1 MLKYFKLVFFFILS
15 LIIPSNKNIIVFG
28 DRSGFRFADN
38 SRYLYILM
46 NRKLN
51 FKCIWLSK
59 DYKIILN
66 LRSKNFKSYHSNS
79 AIGIYYAFRAKWH
92 IFNHSNKDVLPLVA
106 IFRNQI
112 NLWHST
118 PIKKLNDFKFNS
130 EINSLFY
137 KFKSNFFKEYLLLSN
152 KNFSLHLL
160 NHFPKFKYRNL
171 ITNLPRNIILKAGS
185 SKFNFLRTD
194 YEKQLIKKLKLKK
207 MKVIG
212 YFPTFREK
220 KRELFIDFHN
230 FEHIKK
236 LNIFLKKNN
245 VLLVFKKH
253 QNSFREDQSNSFN
266 ISNDKFI
273 RNLSKLSNFI
283 SLDYEC
289 DLNSVLSTCD
299 LLITDYSGVAFD
311 YLFLNKPIIFY
322 CPDIKNYK
330 LSPGLALDVE
340 KQNFAYFS
348 KNKEQFIKQIKNF
361 CYNKDKFCNFHN
373 SNRLE
378 MLDKIYPNKNFLDDI
393 VKIIK

>member
-51 FKCIWLSK
+51 YKCIWLSK

-137 KFKSNFFKEYLLLSN
+137 KFKSNFYKEYLLLSN

-253 QNSFREDQSNSFN
+253 QNSFKEDQSNSFN

-283 SLDYEC
+283 RE
-289 DLNSVLSTCD
+289 
-299 LLITDYSGVAFD
+299 LLLT
-311 YLFLNKPIIFY
+311 IF
-322 CPDIKNYK
+322 
-330 LSPGLALDVE
+330 
-340 KQNFAYFS
+340 F
-348 KNKEQFIKQIKNF
+348 
-361 CYNKDKFCNFHN
+361 
-373 SNRLE
+373 
-378 MLDKIYPNKNFLDDI
+378 
-393 VKIIK
+393 